1 MTIKYVNAK
10 NMLFLKICGNE
21 NNLFNITALALGMLS
36 IVSAAVFSL
45 LFLLILGSFYFA

>member
-36 IVSAAVFSL
+36 IVSAVFSL